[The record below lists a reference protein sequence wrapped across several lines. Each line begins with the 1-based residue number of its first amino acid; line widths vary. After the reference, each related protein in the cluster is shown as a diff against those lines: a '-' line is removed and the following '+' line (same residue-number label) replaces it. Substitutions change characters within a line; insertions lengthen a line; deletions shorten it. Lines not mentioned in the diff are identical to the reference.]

1 MAAWKSKSRIPAREL
16 PAKISTVSLI
26 PFSPP
31 SPMAAAPAWVC
42 RSATASSRN
51 MRERLTCDRR
61 PGRALRSTWSFPRP
75 GKRLMSKGSILV
87 VDDESEIREGLEIL
101 LKGEGYGVASAETG
115 ESGLAKLEEHPFDL
129 LLLDV
134 SLPDRNGLDML
145 KEIRRRDPD
154 LSVVL
159 ITAYGSIDM
168 ARAAFKNGAM
178 DYITKPWSNDELLA
192 QVAQA
197 VESRRLRDENLHL
210 KRALKQRFNFPN
222 IVGKSEKIQVLLD
235 LVTQVAPSR
244 STVLISGESGTGKEL
259 VAKAL
264 HSASPRA
271 DKAFVPVNTGSIPV
285 DLLES
290 QLFGHVK
297 GAFTSAVS
305 SKKGLFEVADLGT
318 IFFDEIATISPETQA
333 KLLRVIQEREF
344 MRLGGTEQLKVDVRI
359 VAASNIELLTLVR
372 EGRFRED
379 LYHRLN
385 VIHLTLPPL
394 RDRREDVPMLLAHFL
409 NRYCEENGKP
419 MRQFTPAAMKL
430 MMDYDWPGNVRELEN
445 VVERAVV
452 LSTTERVDADLL
464 PESIRSKEIVK
475 GVRLQ
480 LSEFMPPLPGEPG
493 ARTGAG
499 VQQQPSLF
507 QIMDE
512 IERRMIVDMLDRSGW
527 NQTEAAER
535 FLIPLSTLNQKIKRL
550 GIDVRRRG
558 RGDDSFMVSSGK

>member
-1 MAAWKSKSRIPAREL
+1 
-16 PAKISTVSLI
+16 
-26 PFSPP
+26 
-31 SPMAAAPAWVC
+31 
-42 RSATASSRN
+42 
-51 MRERLTCDRR
+51 
-61 PGRALRSTWSFPRP
+61 
-75 GKRLMSKGSILV
+75 MSKGSILV
-87 VDDESEIREGLEIL
+87 VDDESEIREGLELL

-145 KEIRRRDPD
+145 KEIRRRDPG
-154 LSVVL
+154 LSIVL

-222 IVGKSEKIQVLLD
+222 IVGKSDKIQVLLD

-259 VAKAL
+259 IAKAL

-297 GAFTSAVS
+297 GAFTSAVA
-305 SKKGLFEVADLGT
+305 SKKGLFEVADQGT

-344 MRLGGTEQLKVDVRI
+344 MRLGGTDQIKVDVRI
-359 VAASNIELLTLVR
+359 VAASNVDLLTLVR

-379 LYHRLN
+379 LFHRLN
-385 VIHLTLPPL
+385 VIHLRIPPL
-394 RDRREDVPMLLAHFL
+394 RERREDVPLLVLHFL
-409 NRYCEENGKP
+409 QRFCTENNRP
-419 MRQFTPAAMKL
+419 LLQFTPNAMKL

-445 VVERAVV
+445 VAERAVV
-452 LSTTERVDADLL
+452 LSTQNRIDVDLL
-464 PESIRSKEIVK
+464 PEAIRSKEIVR

-480 LSEFMPPLPGEPG
+480 LSEFLPPLPGEPG
-493 ARTGAG
+493 ARAAADNP
-499 VQQQPSLF
+499 QPSLF

-512 IERRMIVDMLDRSGW
+512 IERRIIVDMLERTNW

-535 FLIPLSTLNQKIKRL
+535 FIIPLSTLNQKIKRL
-550 GIDVRRRG
+550 GIDIRKRG
-558 RGDDSFMVSSGK
+558 RGDDSLSAGSGK